1 MLEFR
6 RCSEAAVSLPPVF
19 LIFDHALVEANGFGG
34 LPPGYTEGLDWVS
47 QGELSAKWLRSRCC
61 ARNKPPVGRFEMP
74 AG

>member
-47 QGELSAKWLRSRCC
+47 QGGTLREVAAFALLC
-61 ARNKPPVGRFEMP
+61 AEQA
-74 AG
+74 AGGKV